1 MKVTKLV
8 DLSKEDYQRI
18 VSRSAGSYQSIMP
31 AVRKT
36 MQNVRDCGDQSLF
49 EKGRKRFGEAN
60 YTSLQVTKEEIRL
73 AYKEVDDKFI
83 SSIRQMIRNITA
95 VHKAQLL
102 FKKDTVVE
110 PLPGIAV
117 WREWRPIE
125 RVGLYIPGGKA
136 IYPSS
141 VLMSTIPALIAGCK
155 EIIMCSPPRGTGQIP
170 APTLV
175 AADMIGLT
183 KIYKVGG
190 AEAIAAMTYGTKSIP
205 KVYKIFGAG
214 NSFVTAAKMI
224 ALETISIDMPAGPSE
239 VFVVADETANPAYIA
254 ADLLADGEHGE
265 DSACVLITTSKNIAE
280 RTIKEI
286 EKQLP
291 RLATE
296 SRARESIK
304 KYGLFALVNSIEEAV
319 EFTNEYAPEHLEIM
333 TKNPESVVEKI
344 SNAGSVFLGDW
355 TSKATG
361 DYATGAN
368 HVLPTGGM
376 AKMYPPLGVDSYG
389 KWMQV
394 QRCTKNGLRQ
404 IRDTIE
410 TVAQIEQLPAH
421 KNSASIRFI
430 KENL

>member
-1 MKVTKLV
+1 MKIIKLK
-8 DLSKEDYQRI
+8 DLSQKDYQRI
-18 VSRSAGSYQSIMP
+18 VKRSAGTNPEIMP
-31 AVRKT
+31 KVRATIAAIRKY
-36 MQNVRDCGDQSLF
+36 RDKVLIEDY
-49 EKGRKRFGEAN
+49 KRRFGAEN
-60 YTSLQVTKEEIRL
+60 YKSLSVSKKEIEQ
-73 AYKEVDDKFI
+73 AYKEVSKEFI
-83 SSIRQMIRNITA
+83 SGIKQMIKNITA
-95 VHKAQLL
+95 VHQAQLPT
-102 FKKDTVVE
+102 KKDTVVKSE
-110 PLPGIAV
+110 KGISV

-141 VLMSTIPALIAGCK
+141 VLMSAIPAQIAGCK
-155 EIIMCSPPRGTGQIP
+155 EIIMCSPARENGQIP

-175 AADMIGLT
+175 AADMISIS

-190 AEAIAAMTYGTKSIP
+190 AEAIAAMTYGTETIP

-214 NSFVTAAKMI
+214 NSYVTAAKMI

-239 VFVVADETANPAYIA
+239 VFVIADETANPAYIA

-265 DSACVLITTSKNIAE
+265 DSACVLITTSRKVAQK
-280 RTIKEI
+280 TIKEV

-291 RLATE
+291 LLTTE
-296 SRARESIK
+296 SRIRESLK
-304 KYGLFALVNSIEEAV
+304 KYGLFAVVTSVDEAI

-333 TKNPESVVEKI
+333 TKSPESVVKKI
-344 SNAGSVFLGDW
+344 SNAGSVFLGNW

-376 AKMYPPLGVDSYG
+376 AKMYPPLGADSYG

-394 QRCTKNGLRQ
+394 QKCTKDGLSQ
-404 IRDTIE
+404 IKDTIE
-410 TVAQIEQLPAH
+410 TMAQVEQLPAH
-421 KNSASIRFI
+421 KNSTAIRFI
-430 KENL
+430 